1 MRKKITEIYEEREF
15 FKTERDQFGN
25 RSREPY
31 VATVKR
37 PVKVI
42 SGGARFGHYLID
54 FILLYAVNLG
64 INMVLA
70 IVSPE
75 IIISMPTTVS
85 YIISY
90 LILVAYYFV
99 MESTIQRTIGKFV
112 TDSVVIDEYGNKPSN
127 MTILGRS
134 FARIIPFEAFS
145 CLGER
150 GWHDTLSHTFVV
162 SKQEEATLKRLL
174 SEQSGIMHV
183 DDRTDMLD

>member
-1 MRKKITEIYEEREF
+1 MRKKITELYEEREF
-15 FKTERDQFGN
+15 FKTEKDVYGN
-25 RSREPY
+25 RTREPY
-31 VATVKR
+31 TASIKR
-37 PVKVI
+37 PVKVV

-54 FILLYAVNLG
+54 FILLYAINFG
-64 INMVLA
+64 ISMILA

-75 IIISMPTTVS
+75 TLNTMPTIVS

-90 LILVAYYFV
+90 LILVAYYFIL
-99 MESTIQRTIGKFV
+99 ESTIQRTVGKFV

-127 MTILGRS
+127 AAILGRS

-150 GWHDTLSHTFVV
+150 GWHDTLSNTYVV
-162 SKQEEATLKRLL
+162 TKQEEATLKRLL
-174 SEQSGIMHV
+174 SEQSGMMHV